1 MKQSEHFDLF
11 YPEFK
16 KKHKNNER
24 LHTSDKH
31 IIKTKNNVEIIDVW
45 KTTYTFLSTL

>member
-1 MKQSEHFDLF
+1 MKQSEHFDSF

>member
-1 MKQSEHFDLF
+1 MKQSEHFDSF

-16 KKHKNNER
+16 KKAKKIKNER

-31 IIKTKNNVEIIDVW
+31 IIKTKNNVEIIDV
-45 KTTYTFLSTL
+45 

>member
-16 KKHKNNER
+16 KKQKNNER

-31 IIKTKNNVEIIDVW
+31 IIKTKKNNVEIIDV
-45 KTTYTFLSTL
+45 